1 MPLRKKATGVLTGVN
16 ENHRPE
22 PSVDHISMHSEG
34 IESFGEAGYPENR
47 NIMAAIEDLQRS
59 QVAIWAEFQSSHQET
74 TIRQV
79 L

>member
-47 NIMAAIEDLQRS
+47 NIMAAIEDL
-59 QVAIWAEFQSSHQET
+59 
-74 TIRQV
+74 
-79 L
+79 